1 MRAIAPGA
9 ARGAIFFDRDGVLN
23 VDSGFVHRAEDFRWI
38 DGARDAVRLVN
49 DAGLHVIVVT
59 NQSGVARGYYGE
71 EDVRKLHEWMR
82 RDLAGHGAH
91 IDAFYYC
98 PYLDEATVEAY
109 RFVDHPDRKPNPGL
123 ILRALSDFSVD
134 PRRAVLIGDKA
145 SDLEAASRAGVGAIG
160 ERSRQSSPKRSP
172 GGPRSG
178 LGLTPSKAMATGKN
192 RPNPLTHPSSAP
204 R

>member
-91 IDAFYYC
+91 IDA
-98 PYLDEATVEAY
+98 L
-109 RFVDHPDRKPNPGL
+109 L
-123 ILRALSDFSVD
+123 LSV
-134 PRRAVLIGDKA
+134 PR
-145 SDLEAASRAGVGAIG
+145 
-160 ERSRQSSPKRSP
+160 
-172 GGPRSG
+172 
-178 LGLTPSKAMATGKN
+178 
-192 RPNPLTHPSSAP
+192 
-204 R
+204 